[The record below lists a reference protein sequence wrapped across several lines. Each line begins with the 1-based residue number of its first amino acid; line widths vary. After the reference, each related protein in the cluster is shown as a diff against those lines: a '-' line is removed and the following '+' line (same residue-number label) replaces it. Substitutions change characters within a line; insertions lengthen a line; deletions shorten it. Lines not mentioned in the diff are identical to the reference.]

1 MRHGICLT
9 AVYPEA
15 MQNCSRLI
23 KLIREV
29 SKQGIYDCVEFYF
42 EGTKEEEREIQTVL
56 SHTDIRLVY
65 HAGYRMKR
73 DRLCITA
80 SSELQRIH
88 AVQEICSMYES
99 ACRMGADKMLI
110 LSGPAEEGMTED
122 VIIQQAKRSLKEI
135 DRFCGSQLTEIT
147 LEFFA
152 TQREPYFSLGS
163 TERVREVFQDEKWS
177 HIAITY
183 DTSHVIQLKEDVRS
197 GFMNLKEWI
206 HHVHLSNSMSI
217 DQNHELYG
225 DKHPLFSLEN
235 GDFPLEKIRSIY
247 WEFYKEHLLDKVDIC
262 SVEVISRGNEEEY
275 NYQIR
280 KEAEYI
286 WKQEEI

>member
-1 MRHGICLT
+1 M
-9 AVYPEA
+9 
-15 MQNCSRLI
+15 
-23 KLIREV
+23 
-29 SKQGIYDCVEFYF
+29 
-42 EGTKEEEREIQTVL
+42 
-56 SHTDIRLVY
+56 
-65 HAGYRMKR
+65 
-73 DRLCITA
+73 
-80 SSELQRIH
+80 
-88 AVQEICSMYES
+88 
-99 ACRMGADKMLI
+99 
-110 LSGPAEEGMTED
+110 
-122 VIIQQAKRSLKEI
+122 
-135 DRFCGSQLTEIT
+135 
-147 LEFFA
+147 
-152 TQREPYFSLGS
+152 
-163 TERVREVFQDEKWS
+163 FQDEKWS

-183 DTSHVIQLKEDVRS
+183 DTSHVIQLKEDIRS